1 MSKDIR
7 GAGGQI
13 QSVLRMPKSYAKQVS
28 FKSSFENSE
37 RCAIHNV
44 HRQRI
49 PNSRKNPAYPKT
61 RVTRPFSNP

>member
-1 MSKDIR
+1 MSKDLR
-7 GAGGQI
+7 GAGEHI

-28 FKSSFENSE
+28 FQSSFKNSE

-49 PNSRKNPAYPKT
+49 PNSR
-61 RVTRPFSNP
+61 S